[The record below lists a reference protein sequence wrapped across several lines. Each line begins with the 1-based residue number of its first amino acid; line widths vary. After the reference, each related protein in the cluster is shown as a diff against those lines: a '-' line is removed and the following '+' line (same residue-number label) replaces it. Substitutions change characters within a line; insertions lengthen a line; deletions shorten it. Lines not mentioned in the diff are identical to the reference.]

1 MSQIVFVGLVNFFE
15 LMPQGRL
22 LLVPDGR
29 VPPSDIDPRRLIH
42 PHHAAFFPH
51 CEDILDSDWWP
62 SREKPEVAALHV
74 RELRVET
81 PSIVTISGLYE
92 ETGGEAFDDTAFEAR
107 LIRLRDINSN
117 ILIEPGIAKTIAE
130 IPVRH
135 GTLSSRLIAGSLCA
149 QLVVT
154 GHSGPITI
162 TAFPKDWSP
171 KKTIT
176 LRPGAEIVFGNISQ
190 VFEAPSPDPEAS
202 HFRLYAQLD
211 SDRKPGSLTSPTRE
225 QIEGLGLTRVES
237 VHRFVRYLSGFGTV
251 PEGQC
256 SITGCC
262 RCLGR
267 SDH

>member
-15 LMPQGRL
+15 LMPRGRI
-22 LLVPDGR
+22 LLVPDGCE
-29 VPPSDIDPRRLIH
+29 PPSDLGAIA
-42 PHHAAFFPH
+42 PHFAAFFLH
-51 CEDILDSDWWP
+51 CEDILDASNWWP
-62 SREKPEVAALHV
+62 SCETTAVAARHV

-92 ETGGEAFDDTAFEAR
+92 ENGTEPFDDNDFEKK
-107 LIRLRDINSN
+107 LIRLRDINS
-117 ILIEPGIAKTIAE
+117 GIAIKPGEAVTIAE

-135 GTLSSRLIAGSLCA
+135 GKLTSRLIAGSLCA
-149 QLVVT
+149 DLRIEGYT
-154 GHSGPITI
+154 GPITI
-162 TAFPKDWSP
+162 KASPKDWSP
-171 KKTIT
+171 AKTIV

-190 VFEAPSPDPEAS
+190 IEPEITSPAES

-211 SDRKPGSLTSPTRE
+211 SKRDADRLPSPTKEEIEALELMPVRE
-225 QIEGLGLTRVES
+225 S
-237 VHRFVRYLSGFGTV
+237 HRFVQYLSQFGTV
-251 PEGQC
+251 PDGQC